1 MENWKSKSNKIPD
14 RKSSTI
20 VVAVA
25 VLLKSGS
32 SVTLRFY
39 TIFVCISM
47 KLVKKMFKNEQKAQL
62 YINGNN

>member
-1 MENWKSKSNKIPD
+1 MENWKSNSNKIPD

-62 YINGNN
+62 YINGSN

>member
-1 MENWKSKSNKIPD
+1 MENWKSNSNKIPD

>member
-1 MENWKSKSNKIPD
+1 MENWKSNSNKIPG

-39 TIFVCISM
+39 KIFVPQSVAKILEVRS
-47 KLVKKMFKNEQKAQL
+47 
-62 YINGNN
+62 